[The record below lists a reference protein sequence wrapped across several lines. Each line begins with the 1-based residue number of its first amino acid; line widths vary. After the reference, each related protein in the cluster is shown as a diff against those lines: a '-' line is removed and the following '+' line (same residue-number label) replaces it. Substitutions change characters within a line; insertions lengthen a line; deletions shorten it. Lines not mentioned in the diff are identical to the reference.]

1 MQVNI
6 IRTNIKI
13 HAQHSLSRILLFVR
27 IHSIC
32 PVIQIARDFSVDLC
46 DCALCVHLLQI
57 LPRCRCCCFCYFFP
71 FLLSILDFDS
81 HAHLSKHHRLVE
93 CVAWLLHQTAKCNS
107 FLVQVK
113 KISDRRLKMFLDA
126 EKVQFAD
133 IKKLTMQQHS
143 LIAALFGHLN
153 IQRPKTP
160 CICTNQILLYH

>member
-107 FLVQVK
+107 FLVQFKKSLCSQVK
-113 KISDRRLKMFLDA
+113 KCFLMQKKCNLLISK
-126 EKVQFAD
+126 
-133 IKKLTMQQHS
+133 
-143 LIAALFGHLN
+143 N
-153 IQRPKTP
+153 
-160 CICTNQILLYH
+160 